1 MVGAADGA
9 GGGGEKEGGGRGGE
23 EGGGGTTG
31 GAKRTPPSPGGGK
44 RANQLIA
51 TPPPSYSSS
60 SSMLL
65 ASLGVENES
74 QRKKMLEA
82 VRSIATGR
90 PRPGHSAVGAGTYR
104 DGMGGWVALA
114 REYARLATTATT
126 TAAAYDDHDDVV
138 GVDSADSDAAGGQ
151 RPRLLARGP
160 VEVALYASRGGEV
173 TTIEHLAHVT
183 PEYLRE
189 AGGAMARIFFV

>member
-1 MVGAADGA
+1 M
-9 GGGGEKEGGGRGGE
+9 
-23 EGGGGTTG
+23 
-31 GAKRTPPSPGGGK
+31 
-44 RANQLIA
+44 
-51 TPPPSYSSS
+51 
-60 SSMLL
+60 
-65 ASLGVENES
+65 GVENES
-74 QRKKMLEA
+74 QRRKMLEA

-104 DGMGGWVALA
+104 DGMGGWMALA

-126 TAAAYDDHDDVV
+126 ATAAAAHDDRDYDVV
-138 GVDSADSDAAGGQ
+138 GVDSADPDAAAGRR
-151 RPRLLARGP
+151 RPTRRRARGP
-160 VEVALYASRGGEV
+160 MEVALYASRGGEV